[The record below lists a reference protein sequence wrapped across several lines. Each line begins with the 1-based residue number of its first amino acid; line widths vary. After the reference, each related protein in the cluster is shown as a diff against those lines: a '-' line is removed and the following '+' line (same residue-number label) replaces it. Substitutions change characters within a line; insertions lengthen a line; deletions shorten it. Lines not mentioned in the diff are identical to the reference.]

1 MTPYFSKIRDNRI
14 FQFCVVNI
22 IILNAVL
29 IGATTYNL
37 DPLFLEIIN
46 YLDYGITV
54 FFVVEILIRFIGEQK
69 KSDFLKVVGIYLIL

>member
-46 YLDYGITV
+46 YLDYGITI
-54 FFVVEILIRFIGEQK
+54 FFVVEIIWFMDWL
-69 KSDFLKVVGIYLIL
+69 VVHTSLDWPIYY